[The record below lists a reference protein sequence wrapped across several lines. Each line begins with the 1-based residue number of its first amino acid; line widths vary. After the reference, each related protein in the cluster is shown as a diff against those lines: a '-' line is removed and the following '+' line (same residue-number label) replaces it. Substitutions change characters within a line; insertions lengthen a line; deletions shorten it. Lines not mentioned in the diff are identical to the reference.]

1 MPDSDPLHLMAQK
14 LRRHSL
20 ESTAAAGSGHP
31 TTCMS
36 CAEIMAVLFFDEMR
50 FDPGDPTGRD
60 ADVFVL
66 SKGHAAPILWA
77 ALKEAGAID
86 DDLSTLRRY
95 DSRLEG
101 HPTPRCDWVRVATGS
116 LGQGLSAA
124 TGMAWAR
131 KLDGSAGR
139 VYTLLGDG
147 EVAEGSVWEAAQF
160 ASHFALDNLCA
171 VIDVNRLGQS
181 GPTMY
186 GHDTDVYRRRF
197 ESFGWNTRVVDG
209 HDVTALR
216 EALAAGRSGN
226 GGPQA
231 IVAKTLKGKG
241 VSFMEDK
248 EGWHGKPVKDL
259 DQLSQAVAELGDTDV
274 SIDVEARRY
283 TASVTRPASEISV
296 TPSYEKGAKIAT
308 REAYGDALAQLA
320 ASAPEVVALDG
331 DTKNSTFS
339 GRFKSQAPE
348 RFAESYIAEQN
359 MIGAALGM
367 ATEGKIPFVS
377 TFACFLSRGY
387 DFIRMAAYSKPGHLV
402 LVGSHAGVSIGE
414 DGPSQMALEDLAMMR
429 GVAGSTVLYP
439 CDAVSAMQLSAEAA
453 RTAGIVYIRTSRP
466 KTPVLYSNDERF
478 PVGGSKTVRSSDA
491 DDVTVV
497 AAGVTLHEAL
507 TAAERAAGD
516 GLKLRV
522 IDAYSIKPI
531 DQKTLR
537 AAADETRGIVTVEDH
552 GVCGGLGEAV
562 AAAVAGRAPIRIL
575 GVESIPQLVTLVRMA
590 PAAVAEDAALV
601 LAEAGT
607 PGAVEALAALLRNP
621 ANPDTIR
628 ERVARA
634 LGAFEPPGGTAV
646 LVEVL
651 RADRNPGV
659 REVCGAALYRHLS
672 VVTGSAGQI
681 LRNLLAVAADPAAPE
696 ELREKLLGSAGALDL
711 ANLPT
716 AVDVLAGIARGPG
729 PPALRKAA
737 LGAFLA
743 FFDWSYQPLPEAA
756 AVAREVLLDEDEPS
770 PLTPVAIDLLGR
782 MGGRDALEVLESPAT
797 ASRSAMSKKAR
808 AAASAIRE
816 RLGEG

>member
-1 MPDSDPLHLMAQK
+1 MPDTDIVKKMAQK

-20 ESTAAAGSGHP
+20 ESTATAGSGHP

-36 CAEIMAVLFFDEMR
+36 CAEIMAVLFFEEMR

-124 TGMAWAR
+124 AGMAWAR
-131 KLDGSAGR
+131 KLDRSEGR

-181 GPTMY
+181 GATMY

-197 ESFGWNTRVVDG
+197 ESFGWKTRVVDG
-209 HDVTALR
+209 HDVDALR
-216 EALAAGRSGN
+216 QAFESGRNGD

-241 VSFMEDK
+241 VSLVEDQ
-248 EGWHGKPVKDL
+248 EGWHGKPVKDP
-259 DQLSQAVAELGDTDV
+259 DQLSKAVAELGDTDV

-283 TASVTRPASEISV
+283 PPSERRPASKISV
-296 TPSYEKGAKIAT
+296 TSNYEKGAKIAT

-320 ASAPEVVALDG
+320 ESAPEVVALDG

-339 GRFKSQAPE
+339 EHFKDRAPE

-359 MIGAALGM
+359 MVGAALGM
-367 ATEGKIPFVS
+367 ATEGKIPFAS

-387 DFIRMAAYSKPGHLV
+387 DFIRMAAHSQPGHLV
-402 LVGSHAGVSIGE
+402 LVGSHAGISIGE

-429 GVAGSTVLYP
+429 GVTGSTVLYP
-439 CDAVSAMQLSAEAA
+439 ADAVSAAQLVAEAA
-453 RTAGIVYIRTSRP
+453 RSAGIVYIRTSRP
-466 KTPVLYSNDERF
+466 KTPVLYANDERF

-507 TAAERAAGD
+507 TAADRAAID

-531 DQKTLR
+531 DQQGLR
-537 AAADETRGIVTVEDH
+537 AAAAATKGVVTVEDH
-552 GVCGGLGEAV
+552 SVCGGLGEAV
-562 AAAVAGRAPIRIL
+562 AAA
-575 GVESIPQLVTLVRMA
+575 
-590 PAAVAEDAALV
+590 
-601 LAEAGT
+601 
-607 PGAVEALAALLRNP
+607 
-621 ANPDTIR
+621 
-628 ERVARA
+628 
-634 LGAFEPPGGTAV
+634 
-646 LVEVL
+646 
-651 RADRNPGV
+651 
-659 REVCGAALYRHLS
+659 
-672 VVTGSAGQI
+672 
-681 LRNLLAVAADPAAPE
+681 
-696 ELREKLLGSAGALDL
+696 LLGSAPLKILGVDS
-711 ANLPT
+711 LPRSGKP
-716 AVDVLAGIARGPG
+716 AELMHAHGIDAD
-729 PPALRKAA
+729 AIL
-737 LGAFLA
+737 
-743 FFDWSYQPLPEAA
+743 AA
-756 AVAREVLLDEDEPS
+756 AREM
-770 PLTPVAIDLLGR
+770 AG
-782 MGGRDALEVLESPAT
+782 
-797 ASRSAMSKKAR
+797 
-808 AAASAIRE
+808 
-816 RLGEG
+816 

>member
-1 MPDSDPLHLMAQK
+1 MPDTDSIKKMAQK

-31 TTCMS
+31 STCMS

-50 FDPGDPTGRD
+50 FDPDDPTGRD

-124 TGMAWAR
+124 AGMAWAR
-131 KLDGSAGR
+131 KLDGSEGR

-197 ESFGWNTRVVDG
+197 ESFGWTTLQVDG
-209 HDVTALR
+209 HDVDALR
-216 EALAAGRSGN
+216 QALQAGRN
-226 GGPQA
+226 GGSGPQA
-231 IVAKTLKGKG
+231 IIAKTFKGKG

-248 EGWHGKPVKDL
+248 DGWHGKPVKDPA
-259 DQLSQAVAELGDTDV
+259 QLGKAIAELGDTDV
-274 SIDVEARRY
+274 SIDVPGRRY
-283 TASVTRPASEISV
+283 PASPSRPASEIHV
-296 TPSYEKGAKIAT
+296 TASYEKGAKIAT

-320 ASAPEVVALDG
+320 KSAHEVVALDG

-339 GRFKSQAPE
+339 EHFKDQAPE
-348 RFAESYIAEQN
+348 RFVESYIAEQN
-359 MIGAALGM
+359 MVGTALGM
-367 ATEGKIPFVS
+367 ATEGKIPFAS

-387 DFIRMAAYSKPGHLV
+387 DFIRMAAYSQPGHLV
-402 LVGSHAGVSIGE
+402 LVGSHAGISIGE
-414 DGPSQMALEDLAMMR
+414 DGASQMALEDLAMMR
-429 GVAGSTVLYP
+429 GVTGSTVLYP
-439 CDAVSAMQLSAEAA
+439 SDAVSAVQLCAEAA

-466 KTPVLYSNDERF
+466 KTPVLYANDERF

-497 AAGVTLHEAL
+497 AAGVTLHQAL
-507 TAAERAAGD
+507 TAAERAASD

-531 DQKTLR
+531 DQKSLR
-537 AAADETRGIVTVEDH
+537 AAAAETRGIVTVEDH
-552 GVCGGLGEAV
+552 SVCGGLGEAV
-562 AAAVAGRAPIRIL
+562 AATVAGSVPVKIL
-575 GVESIPQLVTLVRMA
+575 GVDSMPRSGKPAELMHAHGIDADAILTAAKEMA
-590 PAAVAEDAALV
+590 
-601 LAEAGT
+601 G
-607 PGAVEALAALLRNP
+607 
-621 ANPDTIR
+621 
-628 ERVARA
+628 
-634 LGAFEPPGGTAV
+634 
-646 LVEVL
+646 
-651 RADRNPGV
+651 
-659 REVCGAALYRHLS
+659 
-672 VVTGSAGQI
+672 
-681 LRNLLAVAADPAAPE
+681 
-696 ELREKLLGSAGALDL
+696 
-711 ANLPT
+711 
-716 AVDVLAGIARGPG
+716 
-729 PPALRKAA
+729 
-737 LGAFLA
+737 
-743 FFDWSYQPLPEAA
+743 
-756 AVAREVLLDEDEPS
+756 
-770 PLTPVAIDLLGR
+770 
-782 MGGRDALEVLESPAT
+782 
-797 ASRSAMSKKAR
+797 
-808 AAASAIRE
+808 
-816 RLGEG
+816 